1 MAPAG
6 RGLVT
11 GVAPPVSA
19 YDDSQRKEGAPMSK
33 PRLDRRG
40 KVILSVAAAAAVLVN
55 AGAAWAYWMLD
66 GEGTGVAV
74 AGSVVELTLTGRSD
88 DSRPLYPGGT
98 TNLTV
103 TVTNQ
108 NDFPIKITSVAPGDK
123 AVTADSAHREA
134 GCRTTGVVVAQ
145 KVIPVSWEVPK
156 NTIGVFTVPDGV
168 RMTNSSDSACQGAT
182 FTIPVTA
189 NGVSNAS

>member
-11 GVAPPVSA
+11 GDAPSVPA
-19 YDDSQRKEGAPMSK
+19 YDDSQRKEAAPMTK

-40 KVILSVAAAAAVLVN
+40 RVILSVAAAAAVLVN
-55 AGAAWAYWMLD
+55 AVAAWAYWMLD

-74 AGSVVELTLTGRSD
+74 AGTAVELTLTGRSD
-88 DSRPLYPGGT
+88 DSKPLYPGGT

-108 NDFPIKITSVAPGDK
+108 NDFPIKITTVAPGAK
-123 AVTADSAHREA
+123 AVSADSAHREA

-189 NGVSNAS
+189 NGVSDAS

>member
-1 MAPAG
+1 MTK
-6 RGLVT
+6 R
-11 GVAPPVSA
+11 
-19 YDDSQRKEGAPMSK
+19 
-33 PRLDRRG
+33 RLDRRG

-55 AGAAWAYWMLD
+55 AGAAWAYWTLN

-74 AGSVVELTLTGRSD
+74 AGTAVELTLTGKSD
-88 DSRPLYPGGT
+88 DSKPLYPGGT

-108 NDFPIKITSVAPGDK
+108 NDFPIKITSVSPGAN
-123 AVTADSAHREA
+123 AVTADSEHRDA

-145 KVIPVSWEVPK
+145 DVIAVSWEVPK

-168 RMTNSSDSACQGAT
+168 RMTNASESACQGAT
-182 FTIPVTA
+182 FTIPVRA

>member
-6 RGLVT
+6 RSLVT
-11 GVAPPVSA
+11 GVAPPVPA
-19 YDDSQRKEGAPMSK
+19 YEEPQRKEGAPMTK

-40 KVILSVAAAAAVLVN
+40 KVILSVAAAVAVLVN
-55 AGAAWAYWMLD
+55 AGAAWAYWKLG
-66 GEGTGVAV
+66 GEGTAVAV
-74 AGSVVELTLTGRSD
+74 AGTTVELTLTGKSD
-88 DSRPLYPGGT
+88 DSKPLYPGGT

-108 NDFPIKITSVAPGDK
+108 NDFPIRITSVSPGDK
-123 AVTADSAHREA
+123 GVTADAAHRDA
-134 GCRTTGVVVAQ
+134 GCRTTGVVVA
-145 KVIPVSWEVPK
+145 KDVLPVSWDVPK

-182 FTIPVTA
+182 FTIPVRA

>member
-1 MAPAG
+1 MAPVG
-6 RGLVT
+6 RGA
-11 GVAPPVSA
+11 GVGVVPPAPEF
-19 YDDSQRKEGAPMSK
+19 DDPRRREGAPMTK
-33 PRLDRRG
+33 RRLDRRG

-55 AGAAWAYWMLD
+55 AGAAWAYWMLN
-66 GEGTGVAV
+66 GEGTSVAV
-74 AGSVVELTLTGRSD
+74 AGTAVELKLTGRSD
-88 DSRPLYPGGT
+88 DGKPLYPGGT

-108 NDFPIKITSVAPGDK
+108 NDFPVKITSVAPGGGE
-123 AVTADSAHREA
+123 VTADRAHRDA
-134 GCRTTGVVVAQ
+134 GCRTTGVVVVSDEIA
-145 KVIPVSWEVPK
+145 VSWEVPK

-182 FTIPVTA
+182 FTIPVRA